1 MDKITVKIDDLDY
14 LGLGL
19 AHLDNK
25 VVFVDN
31 ALPSENIE
39 CEIIKE
45 KNNLIWAKNLKI
57 LNSSKFR
64 VSPLCPYFNICG
76 GCDLQHLEYNKT
88 LEFKKNQIK
97 LAFKKIANISLAD
110 FEIIKSENH
119 YFYRNKIAM
128 KISKIN
134 NEKVLS
140 FYKKNSHIPIKIES
154 CKLIDSKFDF
164 VINSVNEFL
173 KKCDNSVYDEKTKK
187 GDLKHLVCRLIDNN
201 ILITFV
207 LNSNAKLEN
216 IECLY
221 STLKTKFNLVG
232 INKNINNKDKEIL
245 STKFI
250 HLIGENKLEFTNND
264 IIQPITNGSFLQ
276 VNLNVSNK
284 IYNYVLKNLNG
295 NVVNCYSGAGLL
307 SAIIAKNNTSQVY
320 GIEISI
326 EATRLA
332 DKIKEENKINN
343 LTNFCGDAGK
353 VLKELNLKDFSLVLD
368 PPRSGI
374 DDNMISVIK
383 STLPNKIVYISCDK
397 NSLAKNIKQ
406 LINLYD
412 INEIKAFDMFAQ
424 TKNVETFIVL
434 TKK

>member
-97 LAFKKIANISLAD
+97 LAFKKIANISLDD

-424 TKNVETFIVL
+424 TKNVETVIVL

>member
-97 LAFKKIANISLAD
+97 LAFKKIANISLDD

-154 CKLIDSKFDF
+154 CKLIASKFDF

-250 HLIGENKLEFTNND
+250 YLIGENKLEFTNND

-276 VNLNVSNK
+276 VNLDVSNK

-406 LINLYD
+406 LISLYD

-424 TKNVETFIVL
+424 TKNVETVIVL

>member
-64 VSPLCPYFNICG
+64 ISPLCPYFNICG

-97 LAFKKIANISLAD
+97 LAFKKIANINLDD

-187 GDLKHLVCRLIDNN
+187 GDLKHFVCRLIDNN

-207 LNSNAKLEN
+207 LNSNVKLEN
-216 IECLY
+216 IESLY

-232 INKNINNKDKEIL
+232 INKNINNKDKDIL

-406 LINLYD
+406 LISLYD
-412 INEIKAFDMFAQ
+412 INDIKAFDMFAQ
-424 TKNVETFIVL
+424 TKNVETVIVL

>member
-97 LAFKKIANISLAD
+97 LAFKKIANISLDD

-250 HLIGENKLEFTNND
+250 HLIGENKLEFTNNN

-424 TKNVETFIVL
+424 TKNVETVIVL

>member
-45 KNNLIWAKNLKI
+45 KNNLICAKNLKI

-97 LAFKKIANISLAD
+97 LAFKKIANISLDD

-424 TKNVETFIVL
+424 TKNVETVIVL

>member
-31 ALPSENIE
+31 ALPSENIK

-97 LAFKKIANISLAD
+97 LAFKKIANISLDD

-119 YFYRNKIAM
+119 YFYRNKITM

-216 IECLY
+216 IESLY
-221 STLKTKFNLVG
+221 STLKTNFNLVG
-232 INKNINNKDKEIL
+232 INKNINNKDKDIL

-424 TKNVETFIVL
+424 TKNVETVIVL

>member
-76 GCDLQHLEYNKT
+76 VCELQHLEYNKT

-97 LAFKKIANISLAD
+97 LAFKKIANISLDD

-307 SAIIAKNNTSQVY
+307 SAIIAKNNISQVY

-383 STLPNKIVYISCDK
+383 GTLPNKIVYISCDK

-424 TKNVETFIVL
+424 TKNVETVIVL

>member
-97 LAFKKIANISLAD
+97 LAFKKIANISLDD

-383 STLPNKIVYISCDK
+383 GTLPNKIVYISCDK

-424 TKNVETFIVL
+424 TKNVETVIVL

>member
-97 LAFKKIANISLAD
+97 LAFKKIANISLDD

-164 VINSVNEFL
+164 VINSINEFL

-295 NVVNCYSGAGLL
+295 DVVNCYSGAGLL

-383 STLPNKIVYISCDK
+383 GTLPNKIVYISCDK

-424 TKNVETFIVL
+424 TKNVETVIVL

>member
-97 LAFKKIANISLAD
+97 LAFKKIANISLDD

-207 LNSNAKLEN
+207 LNSNAKFEN

-276 VNLNVSNK
+276 VNLDVSNK

-424 TKNVETFIVL
+424 TKNVETVIVL

>member
-31 ALPSENIE
+31 ALPSENIK

-97 LAFKKIANISLAD
+97 LAFKKIANISLDD

-119 YFYRNKIAM
+119 YFYRNKITM

-216 IECLY
+216 IESLY
-221 STLKTKFNLVG
+221 STLKTNFNLVG
-232 INKNINNKDKEIL
+232 INKNINNKDKDIL

-406 LINLYD
+406 LISLYD

-424 TKNVETFIVL
+424 TKNVETVIVL